1 MSEELKQLLAG
12 NVEQVAQAIASMD
25 VAQLRV
31 AEAAEMADSNRKGVL
46 QAIAERHAAL
56 NPPPPPEK
64 PKAETAAKDDD
75 AAWKKPDYAGSL
87 TAGQASWRNA
97 HLKGQ
102 LGRAKK

>member
-1 MSEELKQLLAG
+1 MSEVLKQLLAG
-12 NVEQVAQAIASMD
+12 NIEQVAQAIADMD
-25 VAQLRV
+25 GEQLEAV
-31 AEAAEMADSNRKGVL
+31 EAAEIADSNRKGVL

-56 NPPPPPEK
+56 NPPAPPEK
-64 PKAETAAKDDD
+64 PKAETAAQDDD

-87 TAGQASWRNA
+87 TSGQASWRNA